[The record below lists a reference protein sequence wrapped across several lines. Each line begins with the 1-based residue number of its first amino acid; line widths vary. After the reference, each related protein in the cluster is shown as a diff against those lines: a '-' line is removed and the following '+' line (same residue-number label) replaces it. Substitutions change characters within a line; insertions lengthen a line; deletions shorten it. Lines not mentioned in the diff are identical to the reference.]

1 MLLAG
6 TGRKSNRA
14 LHLMLL
20 PGLFLT
26 LVYFYGPMF
35 GLVMS
40 FQNFNPVKGFLR
52 SEWVGLENFKY
63 VFRMP
68 DFSQAFWNTLY
79 ISILKIVFGILVP
92 LILALLINEVSRKG
106 FSKLVQTSIFIP
118 YFLSWTILGS
128 IVIEIFSLD
137 GPVNSLLNLA
147 GLEQTMF
154 MTDNTWFPII
164 VVISYI
170 WKGAGYYMIIYLAAI
185 TSIDQSLYEAAK
197 VDGGGRWLQML
208 NITLPAMAP
217 IIILTITLS
226 LGGILNAGFEQI
238 LVLYNPIVYQ
248 SGDII
253 DTFVYRI
260 GITNSQYSPA
270 AAVGLFKSAISFVLV
285 SLSYFLAY
293 KFNDYRIF

>member
-137 GPVNSLLNLA
+137 GPVNSLLKLA

-154 MTDNTWFPII
+154 MTDNKWFPII
-164 VVISYI
+164 VVISDI